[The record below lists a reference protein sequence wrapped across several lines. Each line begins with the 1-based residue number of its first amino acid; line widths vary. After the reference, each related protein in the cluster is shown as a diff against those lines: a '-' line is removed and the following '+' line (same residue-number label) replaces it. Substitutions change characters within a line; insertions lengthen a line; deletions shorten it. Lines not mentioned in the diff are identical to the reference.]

1 MVSVTPVSTRTEPVA
16 RYGLAATDHVVS
28 TVMIPETSVIG
39 IGVAVGTGVGV
50 DVGTG
55 VGVAVA
61 KEALGRYLDLL
72 AVKNLSVSYK
82 EGRRTSTHP

>member
-1 MVSVTPVSTRTEPVA
+1 MRPSCRHLPKIEREVL
-16 RYGLAATDHVVS
+16 GLVHGLYQDDSAHPDLRAYADPT
-28 TVMIPETSVIG
+28 
-39 IGVAVGTGVGV
+39 V